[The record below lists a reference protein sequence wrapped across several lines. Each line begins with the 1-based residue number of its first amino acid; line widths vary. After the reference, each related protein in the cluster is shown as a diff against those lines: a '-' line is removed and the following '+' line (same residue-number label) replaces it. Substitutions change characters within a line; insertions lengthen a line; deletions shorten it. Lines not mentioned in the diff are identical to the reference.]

1 MKESY
6 RIFGVELSPY
16 SIKVRSYFRYK
27 NIPHMWIA
35 RSDEDMEEFNKFARL
50 PLVPLV
56 VSANGDA
63 LQDSTP
69 IIEEMEKSHPEPA
82 LSPRE
87 TAQAFISAL
96 IEEYADEWVNKHMF
110 HYRWWYAPDQRS
122 AGERLARGM
131 RPHAADIEVEAV
143 GEMIR
148 DRMVN
153 RLSLVGSSPQTRE
166 QIEASFQH
174 LLEILERHLSSRPYL
189 FGKRPLLADFGLA
202 AQLYQCWTD
211 PTPKK
216 IMEARAPHVVAW
228 AKRMLD
234 PKLEGQIELWD
245 KLSPTLLPLLSDEI
259 AGLFL
264 PWTVANASA
273 LAAGKEKFTVTLQ
286 GRPFTQETQK
296 YHARSFEVLK
306 ARYQAVH
313 KDSELREIMQAS
325 GCHQFLL

>member
-56 VSANGDA
+56 VSAKGDA

-69 IIEEMEKSHPEPA
+69 IIEEMEKIHPEPA
-82 LSPRE
+82 LSPHE
-87 TAQAFISAL
+87 TALAFISAL
-96 IEEYADEWVNKHMF
+96 IEEYADEWANKHMF

-131 RPHAADIEVEAV
+131 RPNAADVEVQAV

-166 QIEASFQH
+166 QIEASFKR
-174 LLEILERHLSSRPYL
+174 LLDILERHLSSRPYL
-189 FGKRPLLADFGLA
+189 FGKRPLLADFGLG

-216 IMEARAPHVVAW
+216 IMEASAPSVVAW
-228 AKRMLD
+228 AKRMLE
-234 PKLEGQIELWD
+234 PKLEGQIELWG
-245 KLSPTLLPLLSDEI
+245 KLSPTLMPLLRDEI

-264 PWTVANASA
+264 PWTVANAAA
-273 LAAGKEKFTVTLQ
+273 LAAGQDKFTVTLQ
-286 GRPFTQETQK
+286 GKSFTQETQK
-296 YHARSFEVLK
+296 YHARSLEVLK
-306 ARYQAVH
+306 ARYKIVNN
-313 KDSELREIMQAS
+313 DPELREIMQAS